1 MIHLPFTVPPPGTAA
16 NFTLKL
22 LLAFG
27 TGLALA
33 ALL

>member
-1 MIHLPFTVPPPGTAA
+1 MNFLKLSPDSGVYV

-27 TGLALA
+27 TGLTIA